1 MVQLLKRWT
10 NAALGLTT
18 SLDWLAPLLVR
29 IYFGYFWAETGWGK
43 IHNLNA
49 CAHRFVGWG
58 VPYPHISAA
67 LSGYTECIGGI
78 LLMLGLFT
86 RLVSIA
92 LMFNMFVA
100 LVKVKMKEVT
110 GIDDFAEMDEALY
123 MFILF
128 WLMMA
133 GPGRISIDHLIR
145 LALGVGRPAASLEH
159 PEERQT
165 AHG

>member
-49 CAHRFVGWG
+49 FAQRFVGWG

-67 LSGYTECIGGI
+67 LSGYTEWIGGI

-86 RLVSIA
+86 RLVSIP

>member
-49 CAHRFVGWG
+49 FAQRFVGWG

-86 RLVSIA
+86 RLVSIP

-100 LVKVKMKEVT
+100 LVMVKMKEVT
-110 GIDDFAEMDEALY
+110 AIDDFAEMDEALY

>member
-1 MVQLLKRWT
+1 MVELLRRWI
-10 NAALGLTT
+10 NAGLGLAA
-18 SLDWLAPLLVR
+18 SFDWLAPLLMR

-49 CAHRFVGWG
+49 FAQRFVGWG

-67 LSGYTECIGGI
+67 LSGYTEWIGGI

-86 RLVSIA
+86 RLVSIP

>member
-49 CAHRFVGWG
+49 FAQRFVGWG

-67 LSGYTECIGGI
+67 LSGYTEWIGGI

-86 RLVSIA
+86 RLVSIP

-128 WLMMA
+128 WLIMA

-145 LALGVGRPAASLEH
+145 RALGLGLPAASLQH
-159 PEERQT
+159 RKERQT

>member
-1 MVQLLKRWT
+1 MVQLLKRWI
-10 NAALGLTT
+10 NATPGLAA
-18 SLDWLAPLLVR
+18 SLDWLAPLLMR
-29 IYFGYFWAETGWGK
+29 IYFGYFWAETGRGK

-49 CAHRFVGWG
+49 FAQRFVGWG
-58 VPYPHISAA
+58 VPYPHISAV
-67 LSGYTECIGGI
+67 LSGYTEWIGGI

-110 GIDDFAEMDEALY
+110 GIDDFVEMDEALY
-123 MFILF
+123 MFVLF

-133 GPGRISIDHLIR
+133 GPGRVSLDHVIR
-145 LALGVGRPAASLEH
+145 WAFGFGRPAQQI
-159 PEERQT
+159 ERSDEQGR
-165 AHG
+165 ALA

>member
-18 SLDWLAPLLVR
+18 SLDWLAPLLMR

-49 CAHRFVGWG
+49 FAQRFVGWG

-67 LSGYTECIGGI
+67 LSGYTEWIGGI

-86 RLVSIA
+86 RLVSIP